1 MSRVVGVDIR
11 DSHVRVVALN
21 AGIRKLEFLAL
32 AEELRAGHPSTSDAV
47 RAALAKL
54 PAGGIDTLA
63 VHIDGTRCFSHQLDL
78 PESARK
84 RLREL
89 LPFEL
94 EAQLPV
100 DVDEL
105 VFDYSILSAKA
116 GGPKSGFSLLAV
128 ASRLEHVQETIDLI
142 KAATGRQPER
152 VGCSAAELGELP
164 FLIPTLKVAPS
175 IALVDFGYQR
185 TDICIVSDG
194 EVRLAR
200 SLSLGVDGFPDSSEE
215 CLARLRQTFGA
226 YAAATG
232 DEVKR
237 VVVMGEGASM
247 DGFAPFLTDR
257 IGVPTELLP
266 QIPLEGMDALDH
278 ERTPFFAKAF
288 SVAMH
293 GVRGK
298 GFDLR
303 QGELAYERGYEHVKA
318 KAPLFGAMIAA
329 VLLSF
334 LFSVWAESRALAAEH
349 DALLV
354 SLGEVTKSTFGTE
367 TFEPDE
373 AEMELEKARKNRP
386 EDPMP
391 YTDGFG
397 LAVILSEL
405 IPTEIK
411 HDVEEFDF
419 AKQKL
424 KIRGQVDT
432 AEDAQKVA
440 KLLGDHKCVRE
451 PKITKIT
458 QVVNSS
464 RERYVLEADIECP
477 EDSSASAKPK
487 KSGESE

>member
-11 DSHVRVVALN
+11 DSHVRAVALN
-21 AGIRKLEFLAL
+21 AGIRKLEFMAL
-32 AEELRAGHPSTSDAV
+32 AEELRAGHDSTADAV
-47 RAALAKL
+47 RACLAKL

-63 VHIDGTRCFSHQLDL
+63 VHVDGTRCFSHQLNL

-94 EAQLPV
+94 EAVLPV

-105 VFDYSILSAKA
+105 VFDYSILNAKA
-116 GGPKSGFSLLAV
+116 GDPKLGFSVLAV
-128 ASRLEHVQETIDLI
+128 ASRLEHVKEMIAVMRTAID
-142 KAATGRQPER
+142 RQPER
-152 VGCSAAELGELP
+152 IGCSATELGELP
-164 FLIPTLKVAPS
+164 YLIPALKVPES

-185 TDICIVSDG
+185 TDICVVSDG

-226 YAAATG
+226 YSAATG
-232 DEVKR
+232 DDVQR
-237 VVVMGEGASM
+237 LVVMGEGASM
-247 DGFAPFLTDR
+247 EGFAAFLTDR
-257 IGVPTELLP
+257 VGVPTELLP
-266 QIPLEGMDALDH
+266 QISLEGMDALDH

-318 KAPLFGAMIAA
+318 KAPLFGAMVAA

-349 DALLV
+349 EALLV
-354 SLGEVTKSTFGTE
+354 SLGEVTKSTFGEQT
-367 TFEPDE
+367 TEPDE

-397 LAVILSEL
+397 LAVILSEV
-405 IPTEIK
+405 IPSDIT

-419 AKQKL
+419 RQAKTQDSWAS
-424 KIRGQVDT
+424 RYSGT
-432 AEDAQKVA
+432 GAE
-440 KLLGDHKCVRE
+440 GR
-451 PKITKIT
+451 
-458 QVVNSS
+458 QVVW
-464 RERYVLEADIECP
+464 
-477 EDSSASAKPK
+477 
-487 KSGESE
+487 

>member
-11 DSHVRVVALN
+11 DSHVRAVALN

-32 AEELRAGHPSTSDAV
+32 SEELRGGHATLAEAV
-47 RAALAKL
+47 KACLDKL

-63 VHIDGTRCFSHQLDL
+63 VHVDGVRCFSHQLTL
-78 PESARK
+78 PENARK
-84 RLREL
+84 RLGEL

-94 EAQLPV
+94 EAVLPV

-105 VFDYSILSAKA
+105 VFDYSILSQKP
-116 GGPKSGFSLLAV
+116 GTSKTGFSVLAV
-128 ASRLEHVQETIDLI
+128 ATRLEHVQETIDLI

-152 VGCSAAELGELP
+152 IGCSSTELGELP
-164 FLIPTLKVAPS
+164 YLIPSLKVRES
-175 IALVDFGYQR
+175 IALIDFGYQR

-200 SLSLGVDGFPDSSEE
+200 SLSLGVDGFPDSSND

-226 YAAATG
+226 YTAATG
-232 DEVKR
+232 DEVQR
-237 VVVMGEGASM
+237 LVVMGEGAAM
-247 DGFAPFLTDR
+247 DGFAAFLTDR
-257 IGVPTELLP
+257 VGISTELLP
-266 QIPLEGMDALDH
+266 QIPIEGLDALDH
-278 ERTPFFAKAF
+278 ERAPFFAKAF

-303 QGELAYERGYEHVKA
+303 KGGLAYERGYEHVKA
-318 KAPLFGAMIAA
+318 KAPIFGAMVAA

-349 DALLV
+349 EALLV
-354 SLGEVTKSTFGTE
+354 SLGEVTKSTFGVE
-367 TFEPDE
+367 TSEPDE

-397 LAVILSEL
+397 LAVILSEV
-405 IPTEIK
+405 IPNDIK
-411 HDVEEFDF
+411 HDVEEFDY

-432 AEDAQKVA
+432 AEQAQKVA
-440 KLLGDHKCVRE
+440 KLLGEHKCVDE

-477 EDSSASAKPK
+477 EDSTADEKPK
-487 KSGESE
+487 NSGAEE